1 MSETETNYPGENTM
15 TKKWDSYYG
24 FDGKPETGTVFTVVK
39 GWLGRGTDREL
50 TVGQTL
56 YTWDGKPVVVVG
68 PSKTNNWIRVKVG
81 LNKNGRY
88 QDFDQSQLKDE
99 CPR

>member
-1 MSETETNYPGENTM
+1 M
-15 TKKWDSYYG
+15 TKKWDNYYG
-24 FDGKPETGTVFTVVK
+24 FDGKPETGTEFTVVR
-39 GWLGRGTDREL
+39 GGLGRCSDRKL

-68 PSKTNNWIRVKVG
+68 PSKIGRGWVRGKLG

-88 QDFDQSQLKDE
+88 QDFDQCQLKE
-99 CPR
+99 NAPVRG